1 MSATSSRGES
11 FVRGGGRKDKNWKWR
26 SIRASE
32 RGIWNE
38 ILNEDGDTMGKSF
51 VGKRKRYIYLSHDD
65 GEANLR
71 GRRSKELGIDRA
83 CRNSKCCCCY
93 KNHPCAIY
101 MYVYCKIFMNPRSRR
116 AGGR

>member
-1 MSATSSRGES
+1 MAIRSFRGKEKEVYIS
-11 FVRGGGRKDKNWKWR
+11 
-26 SIRASE
+26 
-32 RGIWNE
+32 
-38 ILNEDGDTMGKSF
+38 
-51 VGKRKRYIYLSHDD
+51 IYLSHDD

-83 CRNSKCCCCY
+83 CSSKCCCCY

-101 MYVYCKIFMNPRSRR
+101 MYLYCKIFMNPRSRR